1 MIVKN
6 SILLIF
12 TIIIVDINLTNFVI
26 EPPVNMNVI
35 PNMTQENSTPAEAS
49 EVQETGILP

>member
-1 MIVKN
+1 M
-6 SILLIF
+6 
-12 TIIIVDINLTNFVI
+12 NLTNFAI

-49 EVQETGILP
+49 EVQETGILH